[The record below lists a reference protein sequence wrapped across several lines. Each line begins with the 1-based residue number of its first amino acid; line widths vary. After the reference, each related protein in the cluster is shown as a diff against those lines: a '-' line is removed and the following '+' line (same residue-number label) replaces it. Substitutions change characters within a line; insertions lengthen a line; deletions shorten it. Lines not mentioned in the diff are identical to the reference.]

1 MKSGNLATKFN
12 FLFLLVFFLLT
23 LSVNSEEVQIS
34 PLLNLD
40 EISPSYEEVFD
51 EDLNII
57 IDEGQTKQESLEVDD
72 VDFVI
77 ISILN
82 KITANV
88 SQVTLHIK
96 ENYFHDEL
104 RIYPIYCKINDPNE
118 RPEVSV
124 YLNIY
129 EEGFLIRLE
138 GYMRTILHRTA
149 TLLEY
154 SRYCNPIMILNR
166 FAPGHYV
173 NYMITAG

>member
-1 MKSGNLATKFN
+1 MRSGNLATKFN

-51 EDLNII
+51 EDLNVITN
-57 IDEGQTKQESLEVDD
+57 DNQTQQRSLEVDD

-88 SQVTLHIK
+88 SQVKLHLK

-129 EEGFLIRLE
+129 DKKNNDKLFAGWMLKTLPSVSSLE
-138 GYMRTILHRTA
+138 HPLYDIWINDCT
-149 TLLEY
+149 
-154 SRYCNPIMILNR
+154 
-166 FAPGHYV
+166 
-173 NYMITAG
+173 

>member
-34 PLLNLD
+34 PLLKLD

-57 IDEGQTKQESLEVDD
+57 IDESQTKQKSLEVDD

-88 SQVTLHIK
+88 SQVKLHLK

-129 EEGFLIRLE
+129 DKKNNDKLFAGWMLKTLPSVSSLE
-138 GYMRTILHRTA
+138 HPLYDIWINDCT
-149 TLLEY
+149 
-154 SRYCNPIMILNR
+154 
-166 FAPGHYV
+166 
-173 NYMITAG
+173 

>member
-1 MKSGNLATKFN
+1 MKSGNQVIKFN
-12 FLFLLVFFLLT
+12 FLFFLVFFLLT
-23 LSVNSEEVQIS
+23 LLVNSEEVQIS

-57 IDEGQTKQESLEVDD
+57 IDESPAKQKSLEVDD

-88 SQVTLHIK
+88 SQVKLHLK

-129 EEGFLIRLE
+129 DKKNNDKLFAGWMLKTLPSVSSLE
-138 GYMRTILHRTA
+138 HPLYDIWINDCT
-149 TLLEY
+149 
-154 SRYCNPIMILNR
+154 
-166 FAPGHYV
+166 
-173 NYMITAG
+173 

>member
-57 IDEGQTKQESLEVDD
+57 IDESQTKQKSLEVDD

-88 SQVTLHIK
+88 LQVKLHLK

-129 EEGFLIRLE
+129 DKKNNDKLFAGWMLKTLPSVSSLE
-138 GYMRTILHRTA
+138 HPLYDIWINDCT
-149 TLLEY
+149 
-154 SRYCNPIMILNR
+154 
-166 FAPGHYV
+166 
-173 NYMITAG
+173 

>member
-1 MKSGNLATKFN
+1 MISGNLATKFN

-40 EISPSYEEVFD
+40 EISPSYEEFFD

-57 IDEGQTKQESLEVDD
+57 IDDSQTKQESLEVDD

-88 SQVTLHIK
+88 LQVKLHLK

-104 RIYPIYCKINDPNE
+104 RIYPIYCKINDQDE

-129 EEGFLIRLE
+129 DKKNNDKLFAGWMLKTLPSVSSLE
-138 GYMRTILHRTA
+138 HPLYDIWINDCT
-149 TLLEY
+149 
-154 SRYCNPIMILNR
+154 
-166 FAPGHYV
+166 
-173 NYMITAG
+173 

>member
-57 IDEGQTKQESLEVDD
+57 IDESPAKQKSLEVDD

-88 SQVTLHIK
+88 SQVKLHLK

-129 EEGFLIRLE
+129 DKKNNDKLFAGWMLKTLPSVSSLE
-138 GYMRTILHRTA
+138 HPLYDIWINDCT
-149 TLLEY
+149 
-154 SRYCNPIMILNR
+154 
-166 FAPGHYV
+166 
-173 NYMITAG
+173 

>member
-57 IDEGQTKQESLEVDD
+57 IDESQTKQEFLEVDD

-88 SQVTLHIK
+88 LKVKLHLK

-104 RIYPIYCKINDPNE
+104 RIYPIYCKINDPDE

-129 EEGFLIRLE
+129 DKENNDKLFAGWMLKTLPSVSSLE
-138 GYMRTILHRTA
+138 HPLYDIWIND
-149 TLLEY
+149 
-154 SRYCNPIMILNR
+154 CI
-166 FAPGHYV
+166 
-173 NYMITAG
+173 

>member
-1 MKSGNLATKFN
+1 MKSGNLVTKFN
-12 FLFLLVFFLLT
+12 FFLFFLVFFLLT

-40 EISPSYEEVFD
+40 EISPSYEEFFD

-57 IDEGQTKQESLEVDD
+57 IDEDQTKQESLEADD

-88 SQVTLHIK
+88 LQVKLHLK

-129 EEGFLIRLE
+129 DKKNNEKLFAGWMLKTLPSVSSLE
-138 GYMRTILHRTA
+138 HPLYDIWINECT
-149 TLLEY
+149 
-154 SRYCNPIMILNR
+154 
-166 FAPGHYV
+166 
-173 NYMITAG
+173 

>member
-1 MKSGNLATKFN
+1 MKSGNLVTKLN

-40 EISPSYEEVFD
+40 EISPSYEEFFD

-57 IDEGQTKQESLEVDD
+57 IDEGQTKQESPEVDD

-88 SQVTLHIK
+88 LQVKLHLK
-96 ENYFHDEL
+96 ENYFHDVL

-129 EEGFLIRLE
+129 DKKNNDKLFAGWMLKTLPSVSSLE
-138 GYMRTILHRTA
+138 HPLYDIWINDC
-149 TLLEY
+149 E
-154 SRYCNPIMILNR
+154 
-166 FAPGHYV
+166 
-173 NYMITAG
+173 

>member
-1 MKSGNLATKFN
+1 MKSGNLVTKFN
-12 FLFLLVFFLLT
+12 FLFFLVFFLLT

-57 IDEGQTKQESLEVDD
+57 IDESQTKQKSLEVDD

-88 SQVTLHIK
+88 LKVKLHLK

-104 RIYPIYCKINDPNE
+104 RIYPIYCKINDPDE

-129 EEGFLIRLE
+129 DKKNNDKLFAGWMLKTLPSVSSLE
-138 GYMRTILHRTA
+138 HPLYDIWINDCT
-149 TLLEY
+149 
-154 SRYCNPIMILNR
+154 
-166 FAPGHYV
+166 
-173 NYMITAG
+173 

>member
-1 MKSGNLATKFN
+1 MKNGNLATKFN
-12 FLFLLVFFLLT
+12 FLFFLVFFLLT

-34 PLLNLD
+34 PLLKLD
-40 EISPSYEEVFD
+40 EVSPSYEEVFD

-57 IDEGQTKQESLEVDD
+57 IDESQTKQRSLEVDD

-88 SQVTLHIK
+88 LQVKLLLK

-118 RPEVSV
+118 RPEVSA

-129 EEGFLIRLE
+129 DKKNNDKLFAGWMLKTLPSVSSLE
-138 GYMRTILHRTA
+138 HPLYDIWINDCT
-149 TLLEY
+149 
-154 SRYCNPIMILNR
+154 
-166 FAPGHYV
+166 
-173 NYMITAG
+173 

>member
-34 PLLNLD
+34 PLLKLD

-57 IDEGQTKQESLEVDD
+57 IDESQMKRESLEVDD

-88 SQVTLHIK
+88 LQVKLHLK

-104 RIYPIYCKINDPNE
+104 RIYPIYCKINDPDE

-129 EEGFLIRLE
+129 DKKNNDKLFAGWMLKTLPSVSSLE
-138 GYMRTILHRTA
+138 HPLYDIW
-149 TLLEY
+149 
-154 SRYCNPIMILNR
+154 
-166 FAPGHYV
+166 V
-173 NYMITAG
+173 NDCT

>member
-1 MKSGNLATKFN
+1 MKSGNLVTKFN
-12 FLFLLVFFLLT
+12 FLFFLVFFLLT
-23 LSVNSEEVQIS
+23 LAVNSEEVQIS
-34 PLLNLD
+34 PLLKLD

-57 IDEGQTKQESLEVDD
+57 IDERPAKQKSLEVDD

-88 SQVTLHIK
+88 SQVKLHLK
-96 ENYFHDEL
+96 ESYFHDEL

-129 EEGFLIRLE
+129 DKKNNDKLFAGWMLKTLPSVSSLE
-138 GYMRTILHRTA
+138 HPLYDIWINDCT
-149 TLLEY
+149 
-154 SRYCNPIMILNR
+154 
-166 FAPGHYV
+166 
-173 NYMITAG
+173 

>member
-12 FLFLLVFFLLT
+12 FLFQIVFFLLT

-40 EISPSYEEVFD
+40 EISPSYEEFFD

-57 IDEGQTKQESLEVDD
+57 IDEGQTKQESPEVDD

-88 SQVTLHIK
+88 LQVKLHLK
-96 ENYFHDEL
+96 ENYFHDVL

-129 EEGFLIRLE
+129 NKKNNDKLFAGWMLKTLPSVSSLE
-138 GYMRTILHRTA
+138 HPLYDIWINDC
-149 TLLEY
+149 E
-154 SRYCNPIMILNR
+154 
-166 FAPGHYV
+166 
-173 NYMITAG
+173 

>member
-57 IDEGQTKQESLEVDD
+57 IDESQTRQESLEVDD

-88 SQVTLHIK
+88 LQVKLHLK

-104 RIYPIYCKINDPNE
+104 RIYPIYCKINDPDE

-129 EEGFLIRLE
+129 DKKNNDKLFAGWMLKTLPSVSSLE
-138 GYMRTILHRTA
+138 HPLYDIW
-149 TLLEY
+149 
-154 SRYCNPIMILNR
+154 
-166 FAPGHYV
+166 V
-173 NYMITAG
+173 NDCT

>member
-23 LSVNSEEVQIS
+23 LSVNSEEIQIS

-57 IDEGQTKQESLEVDD
+57 IDESHTKQESLEADD

-82 KITANV
+82 KLTADV
-88 SQVTLHIK
+88 IQAKLHLK

-104 RIYPIYCKINDPNE
+104 RVYPIYCKINDPNE

-129 EEGFLIRLE
+129 DKKNNDKLFAGWMLKTLPSVSSLE
-138 GYMRTILHRTA
+138 HPLYDIWIND
-149 TLLEY
+149 
-154 SRYCNPIMILNR
+154 CI
-166 FAPGHYV
+166 
-173 NYMITAG
+173 

>member
-57 IDEGQTKQESLEVDD
+57 IDEKQTKQRSLEVDD

-82 KITANV
+82 KLTADV
-88 SQVTLHIK
+88 LEVKLHLK

-104 RIYPIYCKINDPNE
+104 RIYPIYCKINDPDE

-129 EEGFLIRLE
+129 DKKNNDKLFAGWMLKTLPSVSSLE
-138 GYMRTILHRTA
+138 HPLYDIW
-149 TLLEY
+149 
-154 SRYCNPIMILNR
+154 
-166 FAPGHYV
+166 V
-173 NYMITAG
+173 NDCT

>member
-57 IDEGQTKQESLEVDD
+57 IDESQTRQKSLEVDD

-88 SQVTLHIK
+88 LQVKLHLK

-104 RIYPIYCKINDPNE
+104 RIYPIYCKINEPDE

-129 EEGFLIRLE
+129 DKKNNDKLFAGWMLKTLPSVSSLE
-138 GYMRTILHRTA
+138 HPLYDIW
-149 TLLEY
+149 
-154 SRYCNPIMILNR
+154 
-166 FAPGHYV
+166 V
-173 NYMITAG
+173 NDCT

>member
-23 LSVNSEEVQIS
+23 LSVNSEEVKIS

-57 IDEGQTKQESLEVDD
+57 IDENQENQRSLGVDD
-72 VDFVI
+72 IDFVT

-82 KITANV
+82 KITAKV
-88 SQVTLHIK
+88 SQVKLHLK
-96 ENYFHDEL
+96 ENYLHDEL

-129 EEGFLIRLE
+129 DKKNNDKLFAGWMLKTLPSVSSLE
-138 GYMRTILHRTA
+138 HPLYDIWINDCT
-149 TLLEY
+149 
-154 SRYCNPIMILNR
+154 
-166 FAPGHYV
+166 
-173 NYMITAG
+173 

>member
-12 FLFLLVFFLLT
+12 FLFLLVSFLLT

-34 PLLNLD
+34 PLLKLD

-57 IDEGQTKQESLEVDD
+57 IDESQTKQKSLEVDD

-88 SQVTLHIK
+88 SQVKLHLK

-104 RIYPIYCKINDPNE
+104 RVYPIYCKINNPNE

-129 EEGFLIRLE
+129 DKKNNDKLFAGWMLKTLPSVSSLE
-138 GYMRTILHRTA
+138 HPLYDIWIND
-149 TLLEY
+149 
-154 SRYCNPIMILNR
+154 CI
-166 FAPGHYV
+166 
-173 NYMITAG
+173 

>member
-1 MKSGNLATKFN
+1 MKSGNLVTKFN
-12 FLFLLVFFLLT
+12 FLFFLVISLLT
-23 LSVNSEEVQIS
+23 FQVKSEEVQIS
-34 PLLNLD
+34 PLLKLD
-40 EISPSYEEVFD
+40 EISPSYEEVYD

-57 IDEGQTKQESLEVDD
+57 IDESPAKQKSLEVDD

-88 SQVTLHIK
+88 SQVKLHLK

-129 EEGFLIRLE
+129 DKKNNDKLFAGWMLKTLPSVSSLE
-138 GYMRTILHRTA
+138 HPLYDIWIND
-149 TLLEY
+149 
-154 SRYCNPIMILNR
+154 CI
-166 FAPGHYV
+166 
-173 NYMITAG
+173 

>member
-57 IDEGQTKQESLEVDD
+57 IDESQTTQESLEVDD

-88 SQVTLHIK
+88 LQVKLHLK
-96 ENYFHDEL
+96 ENFFHDEL

-129 EEGFLIRLE
+129 DKKNNDKLFAGWMLKTLPSVSSLE
-138 GYMRTILHRTA
+138 HPLYDIW
-149 TLLEY
+149 
-154 SRYCNPIMILNR
+154 
-166 FAPGHYV
+166 V
-173 NYMITAG
+173 NDCT

>member
-40 EISPSYEEVFD
+40 EISPSYEEFFD

-57 IDEGQTKQESLEVDD
+57 TDEKQTKQGSLEVNDI
-72 VDFVI
+72 DFVI

-88 SQVTLHIK
+88 LQVKLHLK

-104 RIYPIYCKINDPNE
+104 RIYPIYCKINNPNE

-129 EEGFLIRLE
+129 DKKNNDKLFAGWMLKTLPSVSSLE
-138 GYMRTILHRTA
+138 HPLYDIWINDCT
-149 TLLEY
+149 
-154 SRYCNPIMILNR
+154 
-166 FAPGHYV
+166 
-173 NYMITAG
+173 

>member
-57 IDEGQTKQESLEVDD
+57 IDESQTKQESLEVDD

-88 SQVTLHIK
+88 LKVKLHLK

-104 RIYPIYCKINDPNE
+104 RIYPIYCKINDPDE

-129 EEGFLIRLE
+129 DKKNNDKLFAGWMLKTLPSVSSLE
-138 GYMRTILHRTA
+138 HPLYDIW
-149 TLLEY
+149 
-154 SRYCNPIMILNR
+154 
-166 FAPGHYV
+166 V
-173 NYMITAG
+173 NECL

>member
-34 PLLNLD
+34 PLLKLD

-57 IDEGQTKQESLEVDD
+57 IDESQTKQKSLEVDD

-88 SQVTLHIK
+88 SQVKLHLK

-104 RIYPIYCKINDPNE
+104 RIYPIYCKINDTDE

-129 EEGFLIRLE
+129 DKKNNDKLFAGWMLKTLPSVSSLE
-138 GYMRTILHRTA
+138 HPLYDIWINDCT
-149 TLLEY
+149 
-154 SRYCNPIMILNR
+154 
-166 FAPGHYV
+166 
-173 NYMITAG
+173 

>member
-1 MKSGNLATKFN
+1 MWRDVSKYQEVVIELTKKAMTDN
-12 FLFLLVFFLLT
+12 DRILT
-23 LSVNSEEVQIS
+23 
-34 PLLNLD
+34 
-40 EISPSYEEVFD
+40 D

-57 IDEGQTKQESLEVDD
+57 IDESQTKQKSLEVDD

-88 SQVTLHIK
+88 SQVKLHLK

-129 EEGFLIRLE
+129 DKKNNDKLFAGWMLKTLPSVSSLE
-138 GYMRTILHRTA
+138 HPLYDIWINDCT
-149 TLLEY
+149 
-154 SRYCNPIMILNR
+154 
-166 FAPGHYV
+166 
-173 NYMITAG
+173 

>member
-1 MKSGNLATKFN
+1 MKSGNLVTKFN
-12 FLFLLVFFLLT
+12 FLYFLILFLLT

-34 PLLNLD
+34 PLLKLD
-40 EISPSYEEVFD
+40 EISPSYEEFFD

-57 IDEGQTKQESLEVDD
+57 TDEKQTKQGSLEVNDI
-72 VDFVI
+72 DFVI

-88 SQVTLHIK
+88 LQVKLHLK

-104 RIYPIYCKINDPNE
+104 RIYPIYCKINDPDE

-129 EEGFLIRLE
+129 DKKNNDKLFAGWMLKTLPSVSSLE
-138 GYMRTILHRTA
+138 HPLYDIWINDCT
-149 TLLEY
+149 
-154 SRYCNPIMILNR
+154 
-166 FAPGHYV
+166 
-173 NYMITAG
+173 

>member
-57 IDEGQTKQESLEVDD
+57 IDESQTKQESLEVDD

-88 SQVTLHIK
+88 LQVKLHLK

-104 RIYPIYCKINDPNE
+104 RIYPIYCKINDPDE

-129 EEGFLIRLE
+129 DKKNNDKLFAGWMLKTLPSVSSLE
-138 GYMRTILHRTA
+138 HPLYDIWIND
-149 TLLEY
+149 
-154 SRYCNPIMILNR
+154 CI
-166 FAPGHYV
+166 
-173 NYMITAG
+173 

>member
-1 MKSGNLATKFN
+1 MKSGNLETKFN

-57 IDEGQTKQESLEVDD
+57 IDESQTKQESLEVNYA
-72 VDFVI
+72 DFVI

-88 SQVTLHIK
+88 LQVKLHLK

-104 RIYPIYCKINDPNE
+104 RIYPIYCKINDPDE

-129 EEGFLIRLE
+129 DKKNNDKLFAGWMLKTLPSVSSLE
-138 GYMRTILHRTA
+138 HPLYDIWINDCT
-149 TLLEY
+149 
-154 SRYCNPIMILNR
+154 
-166 FAPGHYV
+166 
-173 NYMITAG
+173 

>member
-1 MKSGNLATKFN
+1 MKSGNLVTKFN
-12 FLFLLVFFLLT
+12 FLFFLVISLLT
-23 LSVNSEEVQIS
+23 FQVKSEEVQIS
-34 PLLNLD
+34 PLLKLD
-40 EISPSYEEVFD
+40 EISPSYEEVYD

-57 IDEGQTKQESLEVDD
+57 IDESPAKQKSLEVDD

-88 SQVTLHIK
+88 SQVKLHLK

-129 EEGFLIRLE
+129 DKKNNDKLFAGWMLKTLPSVSSLE
-138 GYMRTILHRTA
+138 HPLYDIWINDCT
-149 TLLEY
+149 
-154 SRYCNPIMILNR
+154 
-166 FAPGHYV
+166 
-173 NYMITAG
+173 

>member
-1 MKSGNLATKFN
+1 MKSGNLVTKFN
-12 FLFLLVFFLLT
+12 FLFFLVFFLLT
-23 LSVNSEEVQIS
+23 LQVNSEEVQIS
-34 PLLNLD
+34 PLLKLD

-57 IDEGQTKQESLEVDD
+57 IDESQTKQKSLEVDD

-88 SQVTLHIK
+88 SQVKLHLK

-118 RPEVSV
+118 RPEVSA

-129 EEGFLIRLE
+129 DKKNNDKLFAGWMLKTLPSVSSLE
-138 GYMRTILHRTA
+138 HPLYGIWINDCT
-149 TLLEY
+149 
-154 SRYCNPIMILNR
+154 
-166 FAPGHYV
+166 
-173 NYMITAG
+173 